1 MNRIKLFFNA
11 YIHHSYHVALMVL
24 SYTGLSFILWDMPMK
39 KETVLLP
46 YFLAFMAYTGV
57 KLFPFNRSLTLR
69 RKGVIGLHFA
79 AAIFLFLML
88 DFFQMGAVVVA
99 FFLTV
104 LYCIPL
110 PFASKSWRYQPPL
123 KILIVALCWGLLTVV
138 FPWGVS
144 MFSSVEVMLYF
155 VQRVLLVFVA
165 VLPFEIVDL
174 HRDEA
179 QLGTLPQRFGVLDT
193 KKIGYWVVGLAV
205 CLQLWLLFSAA
216 LPIYPELLMS
226 FLYALFLWRS
236 QPNRSPLFT
245 LFWVE
250 AVPLVGLLILIIFD
264 A

>member
-1 MNRIKLFFNA
+1 MNRLKFLLNA

-24 SYTGLSFILWDMPMK
+24 CYAGLTFILWDMPIK
-39 KETVLLP
+39 KETFLLP
-46 YFLAFMAYTGV
+46 YFLAFLAYTGV
-57 KLFPFNRSLTLR
+57 KLFPFHHTLTLM
-69 RKGVIGLHFA
+69 RKGLIGLHFA
-79 AAIFLFLML
+79 AAIYLFLFL
-88 DFFQMGAVVVA
+88 DFFRMGVVVLA

-110 PFASKSWRYQPPL
+110 PYTTKSWRYQPPL

-138 FPWGVS
+138 FPWGAS
-144 MFSSVEVMLYF
+144 ILSSVEGAFYF
-155 VQRVLLVFVA
+155 VQRVLLVIVA
-165 VLPFEIVDL
+165 VLPFEIADL